1 MRCLMLRTVCT
12 MQPLF
17 LQKSSTA
24 KRAFTLLEILLATV
38 LLASLIGVVAFN
50 FNSLSENA
58 QYKEAKENLKT
69 HLISQK
75 YKAAYE
81 QKEIEVDLSIATN
94 DLNIVDATKIVFFS
108 DGSVEES
115 YIIVSSLDGKYTNK
129 IIINVIG
136 YVSEQDTFDI
146 PPIESRDRLPIE
158 NYEESF

>member
-1 MRCLMLRTVCT
+1 M
-12 MQPLF
+12 F
-17 LQKSSTA
+17 KN
-24 KRAFTLLEILLATV
+24 KGFTILEILLTV
-38 LLASLIGVVAFN
+38 ALLATLIGVTAFN
-50 FNSLSENA
+50 FNSLSDSA

-81 QKEIEVDLSIATN
+81 QKEIEVDLSVATN
-94 DLNIVDATKIVFFS
+94 ELNIVDATKIVFFS

-115 YIIVSSLDGKYTNK
+115 YIIVSSLDGKHTNK
-129 IIINVIG
+129 IVINVIG

-146 PPIESRDRLPIE
+146 PPIESKDRLPIE

>member
-1 MRCLMLRTVCT
+1 M
-12 MQPLF
+12 F
-17 LQKSSTA
+17 KN
-24 KRAFTLLEILLATV
+24 KGFTILEILLTV
-38 LLASLIGVVAFN
+38 ALLATLIGVTAFN
-50 FNSLSENA
+50 FNSLSDSA

-81 QKEIEVDLSIATN
+81 QKEIEVDLSVATN

-129 IIINVIG
+129 IVINVIG
-136 YVSEQDTFDI
+136 YVSEQDNFEI
-146 PPIESRDRLPIE
+146 PPIESKDRLPIE

>member
-1 MRCLMLRTVCT
+1 M
-12 MQPLF
+12 F
-17 LQKSSTA
+17 KN
-24 KRAFTLLEILLATV
+24 KGFTILEILLTV
-38 LLASLIGVVAFN
+38 ALLATLIGVVSFN
-50 FNSLSENA
+50 FNSLSDSA

-81 QKEIEVDLSIATN
+81 QKEIEVDLSVATN

-129 IIINVIG
+129 IVINVIG

-146 PPIESRDRLPIE
+146 LPIESKDRLPIE

>member
-1 MRCLMLRTVCT
+1 M
-12 MQPLF
+12 F
-17 LQKSSTA
+17 KN
-24 KRAFTLLEILLATV
+24 KGFTILEILLTV
-38 LLASLIGVVAFN
+38 ALLATLIVVSAYN
-50 FNSLSENA
+50 FNSLSDSA

-69 HLISQK
+69 HLISQRH
-75 YKAAYE
+75 KAAYD
-81 QKEIEVDLSIATN
+81 QKEIEVDLSVTTN

-129 IIINVIG
+129 IVINVIG

-146 PPIESRDRLPIE
+146 PPIESKDRLPIE

>member
-1 MRCLMLRTVCT
+1 M
-12 MQPLF
+12 F
-17 LQKSSTA
+17 KN
-24 KRAFTLLEILLATV
+24 KGFTILEILLTV
-38 LLASLIGVVAFN
+38 ALLATLIGVTAFN
-50 FNSLSENA
+50 FNSLSDSA

-81 QKEIEVDLSIATN
+81 QKEIEVDLSVATN
-94 DLNIVDATKIVFFS
+94 DLNIVDATKIIFFS

-129 IIINVIG
+129 IVINVIG
-136 YVSEQDTFDI
+136 YVSEQDNFEI
-146 PPIESRDRLPIE
+146 PPIESKDRLPIE

>member
-1 MRCLMLRTVCT
+1 M
-12 MQPLF
+12 F
-17 LQKSSTA
+17 KN
-24 KRAFTLLEILLATV
+24 KGFTILEILLTV
-38 LLASLIGVVAFN
+38 ALLATLIGVTAFN
-50 FNSLSENA
+50 FNSLSDSA

-81 QKEIEVDLSIATN
+81 QKEIEVDLSVATN

-115 YIIVSSLDGKYTNK
+115 YIIISSLDGKYTNK
-129 IIINVIG
+129 IVINVIG

-146 PPIESRDRLPIE
+146 PPIESKDRLPIE

>member
-1 MRCLMLRTVCT
+1 M
-12 MQPLF
+12 F
-17 LQKSSTA
+17 KN
-24 KRAFTLLEILLATV
+24 KGFTILEILLTV
-38 LLASLIGVVAFN
+38 ALLATLIGVTAYN
-50 FNSLSENA
+50 FNSLSDSA

-69 HLISQK
+69 HLISQRH
-75 YKAAYE
+75 KAAYD
-81 QKEIEVDLSIATN
+81 QKEIEVDLSVATN

-129 IIINVIG
+129 IVINVIG

-146 PPIESRDRLPIE
+146 PPIESKDRLPIE

>member
-1 MRCLMLRTVCT
+1 M
-12 MQPLF
+12 F
-17 LQKSSTA
+17 KN
-24 KRAFTLLEILLATV
+24 KGFTILEILLTV
-38 LLASLIGVVAFN
+38 ALLSSLIGVVSFN
-50 FNSLSENA
+50 FNSLSDSA

-81 QKEIEVDLSIATN
+81 QKEIEVDLSVATN

-129 IIINVIG
+129 IVINVIG

-146 PPIESRDRLPIE
+146 PPIESKDRLPIE

>member
-1 MRCLMLRTVCT
+1 M
-12 MQPLF
+12 F
-17 LQKSSTA
+17 KN
-24 KRAFTLLEILLATV
+24 KGFTILEILLTV
-38 LLASLIGVVAFN
+38 ALLATLIGVTAFN
-50 FNSLSENA
+50 FNSLSDSA

-81 QKEIEVDLSIATN
+81 QKEIEVDLSVATN

-129 IIINVIG
+129 IVINVIG

-146 PPIESRDRLPIE
+146 PPIESKDRLPIE

>member
-1 MRCLMLRTVCT
+1 M
-12 MQPLF
+12 F
-17 LQKSSTA
+17 KN
-24 KRAFTLLEILLATV
+24 KGFTILEILLAV
-38 LLASLIGVVAFN
+38 ALLATLIGVTAYN
-50 FNSLSENA
+50 FNSLSDSA

-69 HLISQK
+69 HLISQRH
-75 YKAAYE
+75 KAAYD
-81 QKEIEVDLSIATN
+81 QKEIEVDLSVTTN

-129 IIINVIG
+129 IVINVIG

-146 PPIESRDRLPIE
+146 PPIESKDRLPIE

>member
-1 MRCLMLRTVCT
+1 M
-12 MQPLF
+12 F
-17 LQKSSTA
+17 KN
-24 KRAFTLLEILLATV
+24 KGFTILEILLTV
-38 LLASLIGVVAFN
+38 ALLATLIGVTAFN
-50 FNSLSENA
+50 FNSLSDSA

-81 QKEIEVDLSIATN
+81 QKEIEVDLSVATN

-115 YIIVSSLDGKYTNK
+115 YIIVSSLDGKHTNK
-129 IIINVIG
+129 IVINVIG
-136 YVSEQDTFDI
+136 YVSEQDNFEI
-146 PPIESRDRLPIE
+146 PPIESKDRLPIE

>member
-1 MRCLMLRTVCT
+1 M
-12 MQPLF
+12 F
-17 LQKSSTA
+17 KN
-24 KRAFTLLEILLATV
+24 KGFTILEILLTV
-38 LLASLIGVVAFN
+38 ALLATLIGVTAYN
-50 FNSLSENA
+50 FNSLSDSA

-69 HLISQK
+69 HLISQRH
-75 YKAAYE
+75 KAAYD
-81 QKEIEVDLSIATN
+81 QKEIEVDLSVTTN

-129 IIINVIG
+129 IVINVIG

-146 PPIESRDRLPIE
+146 PPIESKDRLPIE